1 MEPPRGTFPYFSNKI
16 NSTRVATK
24 LDTPSSVPLVPEI
37 FQPCHSPHFMAPLHP
52 PIICRAKAI
61 APSALDFFTCRV
73 ACSLD
78 HICLFHFPY
87 LGIITT
93 PHLRHGTASFLQD
106 LDHIPPLLP
115 GTVTAALVPSR
126 GQTALHRPA
135 PSGVR
140 AGHGPPGHLPI
151 GSGRLGVPV
160 AHLAQANSDPF
171 PGHIPARLRPLG
183 YWQNTR
189 LGPTRILASSHVT

>member
-1 MEPPRGTFPYFSNKI
+1 
-16 NSTRVATK
+16 
-24 LDTPSSVPLVPEI
+24 
-37 FQPCHSPHFMAPLHP
+37 MAPLYP
-52 PIICRAKAI
+52 PIICSYKAI

-78 HICLFHFPY
+78 HTWL
-87 LGIITT
+87 L
-93 PHLRHGTASFLQD
+93 SS
-106 LDHIPPLLP
+106 DHIPSPLP
-115 GTVTAALVPSR
+115 GTITVALVPSR
-126 GQTALHRPA
+126 LGGQTALHRPA

-140 AGHGPPGHLPI
+140 AGHGPPGYLPI

-183 YWQNTR
+183 YRQNTR
-189 LGPTRILASSHVT
+189 LGPTRLGIIASNGSTAGQGYIPPARVHDPAGQAQFSKSPKLRTQQATSVKRGVLNLEEFRTQTKFV